1 MPHQTHIPTSITFY
15 TPSYSYGIA
24 VIFITACV
32 ASGGAVDNESVGAVL
47 LWRFVYTISACV
59 AYLLSLLIWI
69 PTQKD
74 MIALSLSKQ
83 ARAVHAY
90 CREVMAPRD
99 NDNDQSQPNTWEG
112 KEYHFDSSE
121 TTFSLRAQAT
131 RASLHTLDN
140 ILDACMSSIWKGE
153 YSIDPFVLGPSLC
166 LELYIL
172 FSVPGMLDMVGVKYN
187 ERFRYI
193 SKKDCAKLQKLAD
206 RLEGKLDD
214 ENDKGSDEDEAGGE
228 EAGNEDEETDQEK
241 GCDDDNNTFF
251 DLVIAR
257 ANKRMDDAGL

>member
-1 MPHQTHIPTSITFY
+1 
-15 TPSYSYGIA
+15 
-24 VIFITACV
+24 
-32 ASGGAVDNESVGAVL
+32 
-47 LWRFVYTISACV
+47 
-59 AYLLSLLIWI
+59 
-69 PTQKD
+69 

-83 ARAVHAY
+83 ARSVHAY

-99 NDNDQSQPNTWEG
+99 NDSDESQANTWEG

-131 RASLHTLDN
+131 RASLHTLDS

-193 SKKDCAKLQKLAD
+193 SKKECAKLQKLAD
-206 RLEGKLDD
+206 RLEGKLD
-214 ENDKGSDEDEAGGE
+214 ENNQGSDEEKAGGE
-228 EAGNEDEETDQEK
+228 EEGNEENDREK
-241 GCDDDNNTFF
+241 GNGDDNTFF